1 MVRRATRKSAD
12 QLPRA
17 LAMSDFENITPERAA
32 LLRLLSAPQLPDWL
46 ESIFAVDV
54 RRSRTLVPDG
64 AMLIVDFRCPGG
76 TLSLGF
82 SIELMPA
89 LTLAVHAETHSDVR
103 FATLVA
109 ARLLAPLLE
118 QFGQAARRAGDGR
131 WHAMRVV
138 AIRNAL
144 DTSGPIESDTQM
156 PLAAW
161 DVVLTNH
168 VTAKLVL
175 LAVDLDC
182 AAALQ
187 EMLDTRPVRLPSP
200 TTSWSIATTLRIAS
214 GRWSTSVL
222 RSLEAGDVL
231 LIEGGSNATE
241 INGQLFCGSTAGRH
255 WRCLVRVM
263 KEKVTMT
270 SEIDNLDGSID
281 IDGDPAAPIMEQ
293 DVAELQVPVH
303 FELDSAAL
311 SLAQLSS
318 LRPGYVINLS
328 LPVNQAEIRLV
339 ACGQLIGRG
348 KLVVIGDCLGVQIEH
363 IVNGRA

>member
-1 MVRRATRKSAD
+1 MVRLAAKKSAD
-12 QLPRA
+12 HLPRA
-17 LAMSDFENITPERAA
+17 LALSDFQSIAPERAA
-32 LLRLLSAPQLPDWL
+32 LSRLLSAPQLPAWL
-46 ESIFAVDV
+46 ESIFSIDV

-82 SIELMPA
+82 SVELMPA
-89 LTLAVHAETHSDVR
+89 LTLAVQADTRSDVR

-118 QFGQAARRAGDGR
+118 QFGQAARRAGDRR

-138 AIRNAL
+138 GICNPL
-144 DTSGPIESDTQM
+144 DRSELIEGETQT

-168 VTAKLVL
+168 LTAKVVL
-175 LAVDLDC
+175 LAVGQDC

-187 EMLDTRPVRLPSP
+187 EMLDTRPVRLHSAM
-200 TTSWSIATTLRIAS
+200 TSWSVATTLRIAS

-241 INGQLFCGSTAGRH
+241 MNGQLFCGSTAGRH
-255 WRCLVRVM
+255 WRCLVRVT

-270 SEIDNLDGSID
+270 SEIDNLDGSTD
-281 IDGDPAAPIMEQ
+281 IDADPAAPMMEQ
-293 DVAELQVPVH
+293 DVAELEVPVH

>member
-1 MVRRATRKSAD
+1 MVRRSARKSAD
-12 QLPRA
+12 DLPRA
-17 LAMSDFENITPERAA
+17 LASSDLQNITAERAV
-32 LLRLLSAPQLPDWL
+32 LSRLLSAPQLPAWL
-46 ESIFAVDV
+46 ASIFAIDV
-54 RRSRTLVPDG
+54 RRSSKLTSDG
-64 AMLIVDFRCPGG
+64 AMLIVDFNCPGG
-76 TLSLGF
+76 TLSMGF

-89 LTLAVHAETHSDVR
+89 LTLAVQADMHSDVR
-103 FATLVA
+103 FASLVA
-109 ARLLAPLLE
+109 SRLLAPMLE
-118 QFGQAARRAGDGR
+118 QFGQAARRAGDRR
-131 WHAMRVV
+131 WHAMRVA
-138 AIRNAL
+138 AIRSSL
-144 DTSGPIESDTQM
+144 DSTGLVDGDQLPS
-156 PLAAW
+156 LAAW

-168 VTAKLVL
+168 VTTKVVL

-187 EMLDTRPVRLPSP
+187 EMLDTQPARLHSAM
-200 TTSWSIATTLRIAS
+200 TSWSVATTLRIAS

-231 LIEGGSNATE
+231 LVDGVSSATE
-241 INGQLFCGSTAGRH
+241 MDGQLFCGSTAGRH
-255 WRCLVRVM
+255 WRCQVRVN

-281 IDGDPAAPIMEQ
+281 VDTDPAAPIMDQ
-293 DVAELQVPVH
+293 DVAELEVPVH

-328 LPVNQAEIRLV
+328 LPINQAEIRLV

-348 KLVVIGDCLGVQIEH
+348 KLVVIGDCLGVQIER